1 MAVSNRITVDKLAE
15 LVRDPTKIAGKDYV
29 VVDVRDSDYN
39 GGHIPGAVNV
49 PAHEMHDQ
57 AAALVQKYADV
68 PEVIFHCALSQVR
81 GPKSARIYNE
91 AVQERLE
98 KAAGDDPLFGQ
109 NIQVL
114 TGGFTSWLYRF
125 RETEPEMIAAFDKKF
140 WQDN

>member
-29 VVDVRDSDYN
+29 VVDVRNSDYN

-57 AAALVQKYADV
+57 AAALV
-68 PEVIFHCALSQVR
+68 R

-91 AVQERLE
+91 A
-98 KAAGDDPLFGQ
+98 

-114 TGGFTSWLYRF
+114 TGGQR
-125 RETEPEMIAAFDKKF
+125 
-140 WQDN
+140 